1 MVDVRDLLRKR
12 EKETVL
18 KTLRKTR
25 KAFITEYTCSILL
38 LLLLGVL
45 YVKGVAINSSIT
57 YFVLGISLVS
67 VGSAELSRLFIRYQI
82 TENKFMIIQGFLKQS
97 KKNVYFQALAFIP
110 DLNVRQSRLQRLLN
124 FGSVYLRSGSE
135 HTFEIHDIN
144 NPQQVLD
151 TIERLIEHNKRSRD
165 RGE

>member
-110 DLNVRQSRLQRLLN
+110 
-124 FGSVYLRSGSE
+124 
-135 HTFEIHDIN
+135 
-144 NPQQVLD
+144 
-151 TIERLIEHNKRSRD
+151 
-165 RGE
+165 